1 MMFKGILADIDSIK
15 ARDPAVRSRLEV
27 LLCYPGYHA
36 VLIHRLA
43 HALWVWDW
51 RLGGRFISH
60 LGRWLTGVEIHPGA
74 KVGQRLF
81 IDHGMGTV
89 IGETAEI
96 GDDVTLY
103 HGVTLGGTA
112 PSINSGAQV
121 DRKRHPTL
129 ADNVI
134 VGSGAQILGPITVG
148 RCARVGANAVVV
160 KDVPPGVTV
169 TGIPARVLESSH
181 RRGEGEADFMAYGT
195 PGADVPDPLVAAIE
209 ALRGEVDALKARL
222 AQVEDG
228 KERGAEGDPAMA
240 RPRAMGERAGR
251 QV

>member
-1 MMFKGILADIDSIK
+1 MFKGILADIDSIK

-27 LLCYPGYHA
+27 VLCYPDYHA

-43 HALWVWDW
+43 HALWTRGW

-60 LGRWLTGVEIHPGA
+60 LGRWLTGIEIHPGA

-103 HGVTLGGTA
+103 HDVTLGGTA

-121 DRKRHPTL
+121 DHKRHPTL

-134 VGSGAQILGPITVG
+134 VGSGAQILGPITIG

-160 KDVPPGVTV
+160 KDVPPNVTV
-169 TGIPARVLESSH
+169 AGIPARVLEAH
-181 RRGEGEADFMAYGT
+181 RRTDADFVAYGT
-195 PGADVPDPLVAAIE
+195 PGADVPDPLVVAIE
-209 ALRGEVDALKARL
+209 ALRAEVDALKGRL
-222 AQVEDG
+222 AQVEDN
-228 KERGAEGDPAMA
+228 KERSEESGSAVV
-240 RPRAMGERAGR
+240 RPLAVGERTSR
-251 QV
+251 QA

>member
-1 MMFKGILADIDSIK
+1 MFKGILADIDSIK

-43 HALWVWDW
+43 HALWTRRW
-51 RLGGRFISH
+51 RLSARFISH
-60 LGRWLTGVEIHPGA
+60 LGRWLTGIEIHPGA

-103 HGVTLGGTA
+103 HDVTLGGTA

-121 DRKRHPTL
+121 DHKRHPTL

-160 KDVPPGVTV
+160 KDVPPNVTV
-169 TGIPARVLESSH
+169 AGIPARVLESH
-181 RRGEGEADFMAYGT
+181 RRTEADFVAYGT
-195 PGADVPDPLVAAIE
+195 PDADVPDPLVVAIE
-209 ALRGEVDALKARL
+209 ALRTEVNALKERL
-222 AQVEDG
+222 AQVEDSNG
-228 KERGAEGDPAMA
+228 RSAESGSAVVHPLAV
-240 RPRAMGERAGR
+240 GERTSR
-251 QV
+251 QA

>member
-1 MMFKGILADIDSIK
+1 MFKGILADIDSIK

-36 VLIHRLA
+36 VLIHRPA
-43 HALWVWDW
+43 HGLWVRGW
-51 RLGGRFISH
+51 RLAGRLISH

-74 KVGQRLF
+74 RIGRRLF

-103 HGVTLGGTA
+103 HGVTLGGIT
-112 PSINSGAQV
+112 PSINSSAQV

-134 VGSGAQILGPITVG
+134 VGSGAQVLGPITVG

-169 TGIPARVLESSH
+169 TGIPARILEST
-181 RRGEGEADFMAYGT
+181 RPRKETDFVAYGT
-195 PGADVPDPLVAAIE
+195 PGADVPDPLVVAIE
-209 ALRGEVDALKARL
+209 ALRAEVEALKGRL
-222 AQVEDG
+222 AQLEG
-228 KERGAEGDPAMA
+228 GQPREAESAAAVVSLPV
-240 RPRAMGERAGR
+240 GERAGR
-251 QV
+251 QA

>member
-1 MMFKGILADIDSIK
+1 MFKGILADIDSIK

-27 LLCYPGYHA
+27 VLCYPGYHA

-43 HALWVWDW
+43 HALWTRHW
-51 RLGGRFISH
+51 RLGARFISH
-60 LGRWLTGVEIHPGA
+60 LGRWLTGIEIHPGA

-103 HGVTLGGTA
+103 HDVTLGGTA

-121 DRKRHPTL
+121 DHKRHPTL

-134 VGSGAQILGPITVG
+134 IGSGAQILGPITVG

-160 KDVPPGVTV
+160 KDVPPNVTV
-169 TGIPARVLESSH
+169 TGIPARILESQH
-181 RRGEGEADFMAYGT
+181 RRAETDFVAYGT

-209 ALRGEVDALKARL
+209 ALRAEVDALKGRL
-222 AQVEDG
+222 AQVENSDG
-228 KERGAEGDPAMA
+228 RSEESGSAVV
-240 RPRAMGERAGR
+240 RPLAVGERAGR
-251 QV
+251 QA